1 MGALLRGAALTVW
14 LAFASTAYY
23 MRWVGLN
30 TPPASAAWGIF
41 ALLRPAA
48 PPAVPSTPA
57 LRPLAAQGVHPRRT
71 APRRAAAQR
80 PIQLLERAA
89 GRSHAAAAQRG
100 ALRHSCG
107 ERAAHAA
114 APGAVRGHVAD
125 AVPGGRGRRQPR
137 GSGAEPHWPG
147 GAAVLGWAGWTWA
160 NEPRRALACTM
171 RGRVAC
177 LALCLPTPAVALYN
191 LPHVRLLTPM
201 QAPAQSQIQFRAQR
215 ARAAMARAA
224 VLNNK
229 RDPPLADQPAA
240 RGLGAEFSVQ
250 ATAAGA
256 AGAAPG
262 APGSGGF
269 GLAAAPPPAAA
280 QAPVQARAG
289 NSVNR
294 QASLPDGQRTLFDLW
309 GRAAAPEGAAGAPQA
324 MDTD

>member
-57 LRPLAAQGVHPRRT
+57 LRPLAAQGVHPRHT

-100 ALRHSCG
+100 AFRHSCG

-160 NEPRRALACTM
+160 NEPRLRAPCAGGLP
-171 RGRVAC
+171 
-177 LALCLPTPAVALYN
+177 ALLCVYLRQLSPFN
-191 LPHVRLLTPM
+191 SPHVRLLTPM

-229 RDPPLADQPAA
+229 RDPPLADRPAA

-250 ATAAGA
+250 ATTAGA

-294 QASLPDGQRTLFDLW
+294 QASLPGGQRTLFDLW

-324 MDTD
+324 MDTE